1 MPESHCQQTYMLYVL
16 HRSLENIRQT
26 DLLSSKN
33 TGAVCGSSLPILA
46 MAVASVG
53 KPIAVGHTSQ
63 IST

>member
-1 MPESHCQQTYMLYVL
+1 MLYVL
-16 HRSLENIRQT
+16 HRSLGNIRQT

-63 IST
+63 ISM